1 VEEDRAYRAGGLLTR
16 VQFGTDPTITL
27 VNQGGHS
34 DEYKSFTLGFS
45 LLLGVANLAS
55 MTGQEKPKRGRPVT
69 TDPAAVGLTALRL
82 FSQRGIDKV
91 TMDDVAEAAKI
102 SRSNLFRI
110 YPSKAAVV
118 WGGMHEFNLELERR
132 IKENPETDVVKLLHT
147 SWVQAMHVLDSS
159 LETVR
164 LRLKLIA
171 SSPEIYGWGHGQMEE
186 ARLLIETAAQKV
198 SKDPLRSRIIAS
210 ALISVSMAVLV
221 WWAENNDPRTPSE
234 VLDAGFRDFEK
245 LFR

>member
-1 VEEDRAYRAGGLLTR
+1 
-16 VQFGTDPTITL
+16 
-27 VNQGGHS
+27 
-34 DEYKSFTLGFS
+34 
-45 LLLGVANLAS
+45 
-55 MTGQEKPKRGRPVT
+55 MTGQTKPKRGRPVT
-69 TDPAAVGLTALRL
+69 TDPSAVGLIALRL
-82 FSQRGIDKV
+82 FSQKGIDKV

-118 WGGMHEFNLELERR
+118 WGGMHEFTLELDKQ
-132 IKENPETDVVKLLHT
+132 IKDNPETDIVKLLHT

-186 ARLLIETAAQKV
+186 VRLVLEKVANKV

-221 WWAENNDPRTPSE
+221 WWAENNDKRTPSE
-234 VLDAGFRDFEK
+234 VLDEGFKDFEQ

>member
-1 VEEDRAYRAGGLLTR
+1 M
-16 VQFGTDPTITL
+16 
-27 VNQGGHS
+27 
-34 DEYKSFTLGFS
+34 GFS
-45 LLLGVANLAS
+45 LPVPVANLAS

-69 TDPAAVGLTALRL
+69 TDPSAVGLIALRL

-91 TMDDVAEAAKI
+91 TMDDVAAEAKI

-110 YPSKAAVV
+110 FPSKAAVV
-118 WGGMHEFNLELERR
+118 WGGMHEFNLELERK
-132 IKENPETDVVKLLHT
+132 IQENPETDVVKLLHT
-147 SWVQAMHVLDSS
+147 SWVQAMHVVDSS

-164 LRLKLIA
+164 LRLKLIS

-186 ARLLIETAAQKV
+186 ARSMIESAARRV

-221 WWAENNDPRTPSE
+221 WWAENDDPRTPSE
-234 VLDAGFRDFEK
+234 VLDAGFKDFEE

>member
-1 VEEDRAYRAGGLLTR
+1 M
-16 VQFGTDPTITL
+16 
-27 VNQGGHS
+27 
-34 DEYKSFTLGFS
+34 GFS
-45 LLLGVANLAS
+45 LPVPVANLAS

-69 TDPAAVGLTALRL
+69 TDPSAVGLIALRL

-91 TMDDVAEAAKI
+91 TMDDVAAEAKI

-110 YPSKAAVV
+110 FPSKAAVV
-118 WGGMHEFNLELERR
+118 WGGMHEFNLELERK
-132 IKENPETDVVKLLHT
+132 IQENPETDVVKLLHT
-147 SWVQAMHVLDSS
+147 SWVQAMHVVDSS

-164 LRLKLIA
+164 LRLKLIS

-186 ARLLIETAAQKV
+186 ARSMIESAARRV

-221 WWAENNDPRTPSE
+221 WWAENDDPRTPSE
-234 VLDAGFRDFEK
+234 VLDSGFKDFEE